1 MYDSIIQNKHKTK
14 SYWEQLMMAAVT
26 TEQPRLPF
34 KRDFLS
40 LGSDGEDGK
49 PSSDVSEQEYYDAR
63 SQISL
68 HSPAEPLDSLDQTY
82 DLINSGPKIVETV
95 SKKLMEAETVKLNKS
110 IGEESV
116 IEKEIRLQREREEAL
131 AREREEA
138 LLMAAALPPDHVVE
152 TSSPSTPVSTVTA
165 TYPSPNATETKIALE
180 LREMREREE
189 ELRRLRQRL
198 SKEETD
204 DGFNSIPNTDEGNFS
219 EYGSEEK
226 ELSLDG
232 NSR

>member
-1 MYDSIIQNKHKTK
+1 
-14 SYWEQLMMAAVT
+14 MMAAAT
-26 TEQPRLPF
+26 SEQPRVPF
-34 KRDFLS
+34 KRDLLS

-82 DLINSGPKIVETV
+82 DLVSSGPKIVETV
-95 SKKLMEAETVKLNKS
+95 AKKLMEVETVKLNKN

-116 IEKEIRLQREREEAL
+116 IEIEIRLQREREEAL

-138 LLMAAALPPDHVVE
+138 RLSAAAVPPSPVVE
-152 TSSPSTPVSTVTA
+152 TSSPKPTVSAVA
-165 TYPSPNATETKIALE
+165 TTTPSPNATETKIALE

-198 SKEETD
+198 SKDETD

-232 NSR
+232 NNRYVIPSHDSLSSQQL

>member
-14 SYWEQLMMAAVT
+14 SYWEQLMMAAAT

-82 DLINSGPKIVETV
+82 DLVTSGPKIVETV
-95 SKKLMEAETVKLNKS
+95 SKKLLEAESVKLNKS
-110 IGEESV
+110 VGEESV
-116 IEKEIRLQREREEAL
+116 IEKEIRLQREREQAL

-138 LLMAAALPPDHVVE
+138 LLMATTQPAAHIVE
-152 TSSPSTPVSTVTA
+152 TTAPGPPAGTIAAST
-165 TYPSPNATETKIALE
+165 PSPNAAETKIALE

-198 SKEETD
+198 NKEETD

-226 ELSLDG
+226 EFSLDG

>member
-1 MYDSIIQNKHKTK
+1 
-14 SYWEQLMMAAVT
+14 MMAAAT

-34 KRDFLS
+34 KRDLLS

-82 DLINSGPKIVETV
+82 ELVSSGPKIVETV
-95 SKKLMEAETVKLNKS
+95 AKKLMEAETMKLNKS

-138 LLMAAALPPDHVVE
+138 LLMAAAVPPDHVVE
-152 TSSPSTPVSTVTA
+152 TFSPSSPISTVT
-165 TYPSPNATETKIALE
+165 TTTPSPNAAESKIALE

-198 SKEETD
+198 SKEEAD